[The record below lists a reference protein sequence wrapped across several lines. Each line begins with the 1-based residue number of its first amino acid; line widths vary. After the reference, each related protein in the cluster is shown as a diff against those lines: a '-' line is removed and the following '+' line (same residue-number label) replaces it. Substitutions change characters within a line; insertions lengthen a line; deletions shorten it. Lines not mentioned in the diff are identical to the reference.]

1 MDSHGE
7 ITTKLSA
14 HLADLP
20 GGIGC
25 RHLARQRDRFNA
37 GILVSLSLVKPI
49 VSRVPRCVD
58 HGCPL
63 IPTCDHAAD
72 FEPEAS
78 GSKAG
83 VKYRPTP
90 DGLAAAADAALIESA
105 TVTLPAA
112 ADILNL
118 LASGPMTIFELETRL
133 RAAWSAPGKPPD
145 RPELG
150 QLIAI
155 LVGLGRVRLDDG
167 IALVRLLETG

>member
-1 MDSHGE
+1 MDSHGA

-20 GGIGC
+20 GGVGC
-25 RHLARQRDRFNA
+25 RHLARQRDGFDAN
-37 GILVSLSLVKPI
+37 ILVSLSLVKPI
-49 VSRVPRCVD
+49 VSRVPRCEEL
-58 HGCPL
+58 GCPL

-72 FEPEAS
+72 FGPDAG
-78 GSKAG
+78 GSTAG
-83 VKYRPTP
+83 VKSRPTP
-90 DGLAAAADAALIESA
+90 DGLAAAADTALIESA

-118 LASGPMTIFELETRL
+118 LAGGPMTIFELETGL
-133 RAAWSAPGKPPD
+133 RAAWSAAGTPPD

-155 LVGLGRVRLDDG
+155 LVGLGHVRLDNG
-167 IALVRLLETG
+167 VTLVRLRETG